1 MLSSHARNRSKE
13 HHSDDSSENEE
24 THNNSMAPMRNRKRE
39 SRLEQLT
46 RRVYLEIGGLAVK
59 AAAVITSSL
68 AGKKERMTHHR
79 SRDWCSEDNY

>member
-1 MLSSHARNRSKE
+1 MLSSSHDNGKE
-13 HHSDDSSENEE
+13 REQSDDEREVVSQQS
-24 THNNSMAPMRNRKRE
+24 RGRKRE
-39 SRLEQLT
+39 SKLEQLT

-68 AGKKERMTHHR
+68 AGKKARMTHHR